1 MSTSARSTSAADDRE
16 AHNGSLRET
25 VEYIALRRVQNRY
38 ADIVTRRAWD
48 ELTEIMSPDCK
59 VTVDTL
65 DRSYRFNGPD
75 EIGDF
80 IGRQIERFSFFE
92 FVVLN
97 TVISIDHEHGTAG
110 ARMYMQELR
119 QSSDDGRRTNAFGVY
134 HDRLV
139 KSPDDGSWRFVRRK
153 YRSFA
158 RTAAPDAVG
167 DLDVFDLPVI
177 DLDEI

>member
-1 MSTSARSTSAADDRE
+1 MPTSSIDDDRSHDE
-16 AHNGSLRET
+16 SLMET
-25 VEYIALRRVQNRY
+25 VEYIAVRRVQNRY
-38 ADIVTRRAWD
+38 ADIVTRRAWP
-48 ELTEIMSPDCK
+48 ELTEIMSPDCE

-65 DRSYRFNGPD
+65 DRSYRFVGPN

-80 IGRQIERFSFFE
+80 IGRQIEQFSFFE

-119 QSSDDGRRTNAFGVY
+119 QNAEDGRRTNAYGVY

-139 KSPDDGSWRFVRRK
+139 KSPADRMWRFSRRR
-153 YRSFA
+153 YRSLA
-158 RTAAPDAVG
+158 RTAAPDSAG
-167 DLDVFDLPVI
+167 ELDVFDLPVI

>member
-1 MSTSARSTSAADDRE
+1 MSKNPSDLEPPLDD
-16 AHNGSLRET
+16 ALLET
-25 VEYIALRRVQNRY
+25 IEYVAVRRVQNRY
-38 ADIVTRRAWD
+38 ADIVTRRAWS
-48 ELTEIMSPDCK
+48 ELPEIMTPDCEII
-59 VTVDTL
+59 VDTL
-65 DRSYRFNGPD
+65 DRSYCFNGPI

-80 IGRQIERFSFFE
+80 IGPQIEKFSFFE

-97 TVISIDHEHGTAG
+97 TVIKIDHDQLTAG

-119 QSSDDGRRTNAFGVY
+119 QGADDGRRTNAFGVY

-139 KSPDDGSWRFVRRK
+139 KSPDDSTWRFARRR

-158 RTAAPDAVG
+158 RTASTGSAVE
-167 DLDVFDLPVI
+167 LDVFDLPVI